1 MKQIVQSYKNGK
13 ITLDEVPEPVCK
25 AGGVLVRNVASLISA
40 GTEKLMIE
48 MGQKSLLGKARAR
61 PDLVRQAWAKARKEG
76 LVSVFKEAMNRLDE
90 PIPLGYSAAGMVV
103 EVGAG
108 VQGFQPA
115 DRVAVAGAGYA
126 SHAEMVWVPENLCVR
141 IPEGVDFE
149 AAAFC
154 MLGAI
159 ALHGV
164 REAGLTLGERAVV
177 IGLGLLGLLSVQF
190 LTAQGCRVV
199 GLDLDRQKCDLALEL
214 GADLALVPGT
224 DEVEEAVANFTRG
237 FGADAVL
244 ITAASDDP
252 RPLRLAEALAREQAR
267 LVLVGMADIS
277 LTRKAFWDKELSF
290 TVSKAAGPGSLAPLY
305 EAKGFD
311 YPIAQVRWTE
321 RRNLEAFLDL
331 LSRGRVRVDKLITH
345 RFAIAEAL
353 SAYDLILKNQ
363 EPYIG
368 VILTYPQ
375 PEPDTVLKD
384 QIHPDKNAAVES
396 GGTVFQPGHT
406 HRQDAG
412 ATDTKIFLSG
422 EIISKTP
429 SPSETAWRRAVGLIG
444 GGMFTKN
451 ILLPALK
458 KLNGVQLLGVAT
470 TTGATAQHLA
480 RKFGFAD
487 ATTDYQALLANAAIG
502 SVIITTRHNLH
513 ARLVLEALAA
523 GKRVL
528 VEKPL
533 CLSEAEL
540 QQIIAAYDGSRL
552 LMVGFNRRFA
562 PLAVKVKEFLAG
574 RTTPL
579 VMTYRVNAGFIPEDS
594 WVHDPEVG
602 GGRLLGEVCHFIDF
616 LHFMTDAVAI
626 RVSAASIAGATGK
639 YRPDDNLSLTLTF
652 QDGSI
657 GNIIYTAKGPKAFCR
672 ERFEVFSEDSVA
684 VIEDFRRA
692 QTCRGGR
699 TRHLKKF
706 SMDMGYTGE
715 LEYFFKAVE
724 PATNYAELF
733 ESYLAAT
740 RTTLKAAAA
749 LRTGHDIII
758 ANAL

>member
-1 MKQIVQSYKNGK
+1 MKQIVQSYKDGK
-13 ITLDEVPEPVCK
+13 ISLAEVPEPAGK

-76 LVSVFKEAMNRLDE
+76 FVSVFKEAMNRLDE
-90 PIPLGYSAAGMVV
+90 PIPLGYSAAGVVV

-108 VQGFQPA
+108 VQGFQPGN
-115 DRVAVAGAGYA
+115 RVAVAGAGFA
-126 SHAEMVWVPENLCVR
+126 SHAEVVWVPENLCVP

-164 REAGLTLGERAVV
+164 RQAGLTLGEGAVV
-177 IGLGLLGLLSVQF
+177 IGLGLLGLLSVQL

-199 GLDLDRQKCDLALEL
+199 GVDLDRQKCDLALEL
-214 GADLALVPGT
+214 GADSALVPGD

-237 FGADAVL
+237 LGADAVI

-252 RPLRLAEALAREQAR
+252 RPIRLAEALAREKAR
-267 LVLVGMADIS
+267 LVLVGVADIS

-290 TVSKAAGPGSLAPLY
+290 TVSKAAGPGSVAPLY

-311 YPIAQVRWTE
+311 YPLAYVRWTE
-321 RRNLEAFLDL
+321 KRNLQAFLDL
-331 LSRGRVRVDKLITH
+331 VAQGKVRVERLITH
-345 RFAIAEAL
+345 HFALEAAL
-353 SAYDLILKNQ
+353 EAYELILKNR

-368 VILTYPQ
+368 VLLTYPQ
-375 PEPDTVLKD
+375 GEA
-384 QIHPDKNAAVES
+384 NS
-396 GGTVFQPGHT
+396 GTGFQPVHL
-406 HRQDAG
+406 HRQDVG
-412 ATDTKIFLSG
+412 ATAHNISTPNFL
-422 EIISKTP
+422 
-429 SPSETAWRRAVGLIG
+429 ETGPADRLVLGLIG

-458 KLNGVQLLGVAT
+458 KLDGIQPLGVAT
-470 TTGATAQHLA
+470 TTGVSAQHLA
-480 RKFGFAD
+480 KKFGFAY
-487 ATTDYQALLANAAIG
+487 ATTDYKALLANGAIG

-513 ARLVLEALAA
+513 ARLVVEALAA
-523 GKRVL
+523 GKQVL

-533 CLSEAEL
+533 CLTEAEL
-540 QQIIAAYDGSRL
+540 EQIIAAYDGSRL

-579 VMTYRVNAGFIPEDS
+579 VMNYRVNAGFIPEDS

-616 LHFMTDAVAI
+616 LHFMTDSVAI
-626 RVSAASIAGATGK
+626 KVSAASIAGATGK
-639 YRPDDNLSLTLTF
+639 YRPDDNLSITITF
-652 QDGSI
+652 VDGSI
-657 GNIIYTAKGPKAFCR
+657 GTIIYTAKGPKAFCR
-672 ERFEVFSEDSVA
+672 ERFEVFSEDAVA

-692 QTCRGGR
+692 QIVQGGR
-699 TRHLKKF
+699 IRHLKKF

-715 LEYFFKAVE
+715 LKYFFKAVE

-733 ESYLAAT
+733 KSYLAAT
-740 RTTLKAAAA
+740 RTTLKAAEA
-749 LRTGHDIII
+749 LRIGCDIII
-758 ANAL
+758 PPAA